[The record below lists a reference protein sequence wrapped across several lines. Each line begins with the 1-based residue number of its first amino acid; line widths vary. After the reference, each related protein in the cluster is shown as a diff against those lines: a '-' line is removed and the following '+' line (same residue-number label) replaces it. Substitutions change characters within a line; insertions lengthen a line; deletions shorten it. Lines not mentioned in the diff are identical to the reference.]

1 MIYKTHYAKQD
12 DISRDN
18 WKHWEVIQPLPTFRT
33 CSFFMFH
40 LSEPRAGTK
49 REVAETFEVK
59 FKFTHFRMYS
69 IFIQAN
75 CILPLKPVER
85 NRYLQAWFTG
95 LI

>member
-1 MIYKTHYAKQD
+1 M
-12 DISRDN
+12 
-18 WKHWEVIQPLPTFRT
+18 TFPEST
-33 CSFFMFH
+33 GNAGKPSHLFLHLEHVLFFMFH
-40 LSEPRAGTK
+40 LTVSRAGTK
-49 REVAETFEVK
+49 REVAETSEVK
-59 FKFTHFRMYS
+59 FMFTHFRMYS